1 MNSERLRALIEAYGA
16 WPDRW
21 PEAERDEA
29 IVALAGLPEA
39 DADLR
44 AAQALDTVLDAW
56 RMDAP
61 TETFLRDI
69 EARAMAQRPM
79 QAPRSP
85 RLSSGLRPPR
95 LQPLRLRRP
104 ALAWLSSA
112 GLAAAC
118 AAGII
123 AGVRL
128 ADLGP
133 ARPNDV
139 ESAAGILDGGTA
151 FGAPVD
157 LEKSG

>member
-44 AAQALDTVLDAW
+44 SAQALDAALDAW
-56 RMDAP
+56 RLDPPA
-61 TETFLRDI
+61 EAFRRDI

-79 QAPRSP
+79 PARRAPRLP
-85 RLSSGLRPPR
+85 AR
-95 LQPLRLRRP
+95 LQPLRMRRP

-133 ARPNDV
+133 ARSNDV

-151 FGAPVD
+151 FGAPAD